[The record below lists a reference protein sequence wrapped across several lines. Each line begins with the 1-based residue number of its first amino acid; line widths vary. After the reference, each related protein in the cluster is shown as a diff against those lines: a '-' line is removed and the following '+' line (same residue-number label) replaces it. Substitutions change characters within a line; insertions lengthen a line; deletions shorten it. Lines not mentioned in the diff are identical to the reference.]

1 MSKLYKNVLE
11 LIGNTPCVKINEL
24 VESDAKL
31 YAKLEYFNPGFS
43 IKDRAAYNMI
53 MEAIK
58 EGKINKETIII
69 EPTSGNTGIGL
80 ALVCSILKIK
90 LILTM
95 PESMSLERQKM
106 LKHLGAKLILTKKE
120 LGMKG
125 AVDEALKLNKEN
137 KNSMIMSQFDNP
149 NNPKAHEKTTA
160 IELYNDFEGKID
172 YFVAS
177 FGTGGTVSGVGR
189 KLKQLI
195 PNIKIIAVEP
205 YESPLIS
212 QGKASSHGIQGIG
225 ANFIPDNLD
234 KTVIDEIFTVK
245 TVDAIQMA
253 KDAAVKEGI
262 LCGIS
267 SGANL
272 FAAKEIANR
281 NKDNNVVTICNDL
294 AERYISTG
302 LFE

>member
-212 QGKASSHGIQGIG
+212 QGKASSHDIQGIG

>member
-212 QGKASSHGIQGIG
+212 QGKASSHAFRG
-225 ANFIPDNLD
+225 LEL
-234 KTVIDEIFTVK
+234 T
-245 TVDAIQMA
+245 
-253 KDAAVKEGI
+253 
-262 LCGIS
+262 
-267 SGANL
+267 L
-272 FAAKEIANR
+272 FLI
-281 NKDNNVVTICNDL
+281 I
-294 AERYISTG
+294 
-302 LFE
+302 

>member
-24 VESDAKL
+24 VEPDASL

-53 MEAIK
+53 MQAIK
-58 EGKINKETIII
+58 EGKINKDTVII

-125 AVDEALKLNKEN
+125 AVDEAVKLNKEN

-195 PNIKIIAVEP
+195 PHIKIIAVEP

-234 KTVIDEIFTVK
+234 KTIIDEIFTVK
-245 TVDAIQMA
+245 TIDAIQMA
-253 KDAAVKEGI
+253 KEAAIKEGI

-281 NKDNNVVTICNDL
+281 NKDKNVVTICNDL

>member
-24 VESDAKL
+24 VEPDANL
-31 YAKLEYFNPGFS
+31 YLKLEYFNPGFS

-53 MEAIK
+53 IEAIN
-58 EGKINKETIII
+58 EGKINRDTVII

-125 AVDEALKLNKEN
+125 AVDEAVKLNKEN
-137 KNSMIMSQFDNP
+137 KNSIIMSQFDNP

-160 IELYNDFEGKID
+160 IELFNDFDGKID

-205 YESPLIS
+205 SESPLLS
-212 QGKASSHGIQGIG
+212 QGKASSHGIKV
-225 ANFIPDNLD
+225 L
-234 KTVIDEIFTVK
+234 EL
-245 TVDAIQMA
+245 
-253 KDAAVKEGI
+253 I
-262 LCGIS
+262 LFLI
-267 SGANL
+267 
-272 FAAKEIANR
+272 I
-281 NKDNNVVTICNDL
+281 
-294 AERYISTG
+294 
-302 LFE
+302 

>member
-24 VESDAKL
+24 VESDANL

-58 EGKINKETIII
+58 EGKINKDTIII

-80 ALVCSILKIK
+80 ALVCSILRIK

-125 AVDEALKLNKEN
+125 AVAEALKLNQEN
-137 KNSMIMSQFDNP
+137 KNSIIMSQFDNP
-149 NNPKAHEKTTA
+149 NNPKAHENTTA
-160 IELYNDFEGKID
+160 IELYNDFDGKIG

-195 PNIKIIAVEP
+195 PNIKIVAVEP

-245 TVDAIQMA
+245 TVDAIKMA

-281 NKDNNVVTICNDL
+281 NKDKNVVTICNDL